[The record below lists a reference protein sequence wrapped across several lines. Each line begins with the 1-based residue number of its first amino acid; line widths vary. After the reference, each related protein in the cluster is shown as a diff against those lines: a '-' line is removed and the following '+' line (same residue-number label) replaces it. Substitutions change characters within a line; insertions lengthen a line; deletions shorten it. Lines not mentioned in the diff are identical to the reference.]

1 MHPISISIPLL
12 LLLLLSLS
20 LSVLG
25 TPTPA
30 ALDLDLKTTNPGG
43 LLANFNSSCDIIC
56 QTDSILFDYSLAE
69 FLIARSSSSTNTT
82 NTKQLAYL
90 DWSSDGCTTAPDF
103 PKGYNFQDSC
113 YRHDFGYR
121 NYRNQARLHLA
132 DNRKRIDKKLKRD
145 CNDECTTHYLNGA
158 EEMVLKWLECRRIA
172 QLYYVAVRLF
182 GKGQAKAKGGGAGG
196 VEGG

>member
-1 MHPISISIPLL
+1 MHPTPIP

-25 TPTPA
+25 TPIPA
-30 ALDLDLKTTNPGG
+30 LDLKTTPG
-43 LLANFNSSCDIIC
+43 LANFNSSCDITC
-56 QTDSILFDYSLAE
+56 QTDSIIFDYSLAE
-69 FLIARSSSSTNTT
+69 FLIARSTATP
-82 NTKQLAYL
+82 AYF

-132 DNRKRIDKKLKRD
+132 DNRKKIDKKLKKD
-145 CNDECTTHYLNGA
+145 CNDECTNHLAA
-158 EEMVLKWLECRRIA
+158 ELVFKWLECRRIA
-172 QLYYVAVRLF
+172 QLYYVAVRVF
-182 GKGQAKAKGGGAGG
+182 GKGKAKPKAGEG
-196 VEGG
+196 VGKEDNNTGKAF